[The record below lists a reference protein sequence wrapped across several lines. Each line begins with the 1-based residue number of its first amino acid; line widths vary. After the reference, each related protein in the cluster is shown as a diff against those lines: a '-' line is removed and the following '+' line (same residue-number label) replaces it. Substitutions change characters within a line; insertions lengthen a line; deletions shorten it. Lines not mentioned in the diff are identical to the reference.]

1 MFSRATSFASRRT
14 SFAARSLSTSTTTD
28 YQALIMGAPGSGK
41 GTISK
46 RMVAKFGMEV
56 RHPPYLF
63 SPVNLFFLIHLS
75 IALTFEFAMGYF
87 AGHFHWRFDS

>member
-1 MFSRATSFASRRT
+1 
-14 SFAARSLSTSTTTD
+14 
-28 YQALIMGAPGSGK
+28 MGAPGSGK

-63 SPVNLFFLIHLS
+63 SPVNLFFPYPLVNCINVWVCDGLLCRS
-75 IALTFEFAMGYF
+75 FPLAI
-87 AGHFHWRFDS
+87 